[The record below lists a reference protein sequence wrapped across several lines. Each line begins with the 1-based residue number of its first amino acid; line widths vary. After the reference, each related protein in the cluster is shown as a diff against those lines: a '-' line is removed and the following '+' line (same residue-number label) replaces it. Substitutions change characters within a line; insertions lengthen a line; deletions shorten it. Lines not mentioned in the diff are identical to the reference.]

1 MARRYE
7 QLKAASLDE
16 PKHELTRAPNRIT
29 SLRLGLS
36 FILILVLASLT
47 AIQVRRSTS
56 GSGIVFGDTKTHV
69 GAPSYDEDIKI
80 CVSNIPPPARPPAP
94 INPWASLT
102 IDETVEI
109 QKWLLSPQL
118 NLNLT
123 RGDTARPSDN
133 SIYMLQTYYPPKA
146 DVLKYFSSLDPHDA
160 PARFARV
167 TIHHGG
173 LVDPVIR
180 DYLVG
185 PLPVTPVTEM
195 TPLTEIYH
203 TETLPYNARG
213 YDALDWNLPEIN
225 TKIAAPLMDAYKA
238 SHFHRLFYLVFL
250 ILPQELLGGLPN
262 DTIVAGGAGP
272 FGFDGS
278 FRRFCGTNPSKWDQ
292 LKIVYN
298 HQVFDTAESFMD
310 AFRNGTLK
318 RVPPVTKQEEDLS
331 WSTRERIGALR
342 DLDNLPG
349 PRSVSFAG
357 LRFRIDND
365 LQYVS
370 WMGWG
375 LYLGFDRDMGLN
387 LWDIRFRGER
397 IIYEL
402 KPQEALAQY
411 TGNDPYK
418 SSTAL
423 LDSYFGMGQSVRD
436 LLPGYDCPDEA
447 IYLPA
452 TTFSATGMM
461 TRKRAICIFEQDS
474 GRPISRHLGFERSEF
489 GAVKGYQLVIRSI
502 ATVGNYDYLL
512 VARSV
517 IIYLHGGPSLKFEYV
532 FHVDGTIEVRV
543 SASGYLLSGFWDD
556 EQGAYGNK
564 IWNTTLGSLHDH
576 VINFKVDLDVGGT
589 QNSLLKTSLSQE
601 VINHPWFDDDWG
613 EEVIQQRITREYI
626 DNEDEA
632 LLRFPTNFQG
642 GYTIV
647 NTDKTNK
654 WGIPR
659 GYAIHP
665 GYSPVYNTVV
675 GSKRLLKNANWA
687 RYNLAVSRRKDME
700 PSSSSMWNFNL
711 PGAPP
716 VDFHKF
722 FDGENI
728 TQQDLVTWINVGMH
742 HLPASEDVPNTRAN
756 TATSSFFLTPF
767 NYFDYDVSIES
778 ANAILLQPPKKP
790 GDPFSY
796 NDYNVRPA
804 HCVPQPPATFEYF
817 PEQVYD
823 LDGKPAPPSTV
834 EEMRKAS
841 ELYLR
846 IKFEL

>member
-7 QLKAASLDE
+7 QLKAISLDE
-16 PKHELTRAPNRIT
+16 PKHESTRASSRIT
-29 SLRLGLS
+29 SLRLGL
-36 FILILVLASLT
+36 FFILVLALASLT
-47 AIQVRRSTS
+47 VIQVRPSTPS
-56 GSGIVFGDTKTHV
+56 PEIIFGDTETLAN
-69 GAPSYDEDIKI
+69 GTGYDEDIKI
-80 CVSNIPPPARPPAP
+80 CASNIPPPARPPAP

-102 IDETVEI
+102 INEMVEI
-109 QKWLLSPQL
+109 QNWLLSAQM

-133 SIYMLQTYYPPKA
+133 SVYMIQAYYPPKA
-146 DVLKYFSSLDPHDA
+146 DVLKYFSSLDLRDA
-160 PARFARV
+160 PARFARI

-173 LVDPVIR
+173 AVEPVIR

-185 PLPVTPVTEM
+185 PLPVTLATEI
-195 TPLTEIYH
+195 THLTEIYH

-213 YDALDWNLPEIN
+213 YDSLDWNLPEIN

-238 SHFHRLFYLVFL
+238 SHHLAYLVFL
-250 ILPQELLGGLPN
+250 TLSQELLGGLPN
-262 DTIVAGGAGP
+262 ETIVAGGAGP
-272 FGFDGS
+272 FSFDGS
-278 FRRFCGTNPSKWDQ
+278 FRRFWLNWQRDTPGFWLHPLNLWQYVDVSGTDPSKWDQ

-318 RVPPVTKQEEDLS
+318 RVPPVTKEEEDLS

-357 LRFRIDND
+357 LRFRIDHD
-365 LQYVS
+365 LNY
-370 WMGWG
+370 
-375 LYLGFDRDMGLN
+375 
-387 LWDIRFRGER
+387 
-397 IIYEL
+397 L

-411 TGNDPYK
+411 N
-418 SSTAL
+418 
-423 LDSYFGMGQSVRD
+423 
-436 LLPGYDCPDEA
+436 EA

-452 TTFSATGMM
+452 TTFSAKEMM
-461 TRKRAICIFEQDS
+461 TRKRAICVFEQDS

-489 GAVKGYQLVIRSI
+489 GAVKGYQLVIRSV
-502 ATVGNYDYLL
+502 ATVGND
-512 VARSV
+512 S
-517 IIYLHGGPSLKFEYV
+517 PKFEYI
-532 FHVDGTIEVRV
+532 FHIDGTIEVRV

-556 EQGAYGNK
+556 EQGAYGSK

-601 VINHPWFDDDWG
+601 VTSQPWFDDDWG
-613 EEVIQQRITREYI
+613 GEVIQQKITREMI
-626 DNEDEA
+626 DNEDKA

-642 GYTIV
+642 EDTQSIRD
-647 NTDKTNK
+647 THQF
-654 WGIPR
+654 IM
-659 GYAIHP
+659 
-665 GYSPVYNTVV
+665 YSSKTVV

-687 RYNLAVSRRKDME
+687 RYNLAVSRRKDTE

-716 VDFHKF
+716 VDFHNF

-742 HLPASEDVPNTRAN
+742 HLPASEDVPNTRTN
-756 TATSSFFLTPF
+756 TAASSFFLTPF

-796 NDYNVRPA
+796 NDYDVRPA
-804 HCVPQPPATFEYF
+804 HCVPQPPAAFEYY

>member
-1 MARRYE
+1 MPRRYE
-7 QLKAASLDE
+7 QLKTASLDE
-16 PKHELTRAPNRIT
+16 PKRESTRAPNRIT

-47 AIQVRRSTS
+47 VIQIRPSTS
-56 GSGIVFGDTKTHV
+56 KIIFGGSETLAD
-69 GAPSYDEDIKI
+69 YDEDIKI
-80 CVSNIPPPARPPAP
+80 CASNIPPPARPPAP

-102 IDETVEI
+102 IDEMVEI
-109 QKWLLSPQL
+109 QNWLLSTQM

-133 SIYMLQTYYPPKA
+133 SIYMIQTYYPPKA
-146 DVLKYFSSLDPHDA
+146 DVLEYFSSLDPRDA

-173 LVDPVIR
+173 AVEPVIR

-185 PLPVTPVTEM
+185 PLPVTPATEM
-195 TPLTEIYH
+195 THLANIYH

-213 YDALDWNLPEIN
+213 YDALDWNLPEIH

-238 SHFHRLFYLVFL
+238 S
-250 ILPQELLGGLPN
+250 GLPN
-262 DTIVAGGAGP
+262 GTIVAGGAGP

-278 FRRFCGTNPSKWDQ
+278 VQALLVELAKRHARILVASTESLAICR
-292 LKIVYN
+292 L
-298 HQVFDTAESFMD
+298 FDTAESFMD
-310 AFRNGTLK
+310 AFHNGTLK

-357 LRFRIDND
+357 LRFRVDYD

-461 TRKRAICIFEQDS
+461 SRKRAICIFEQDS
-474 GRPISRHLGFERSEF
+474 GRPISRHLGFEQSEF
-489 GAVKGYQLVIRSI
+489 GAVKGYQLVIRSV
-502 ATVGNYDYLL
+502 ATVGNYDYL
-512 VARSV
+512 
-517 IIYLHGGPSLKFEYV
+517 FEYI

-556 EQGAYGNK
+556 EQGAYGSK

-576 VINFKVDLDVGGT
+576 VINFKVLKIYGGI

-601 VINHPWFDDDWG
+601 VTTQPWFDDDWG
-613 EEVIQQRITREYI
+613 EEVIQQKITREYI

-632 LLRFPTNFQG
+632 LLRFPANFQG

-647 NTDKTNK
+647 NTNETNK

-665 GYSPVYNTVV
+665 GYSPVHNTVV

-687 RYNLAVSRRKDME
+687 RYHLAVSRRKDTE

-716 VDFHKF
+716 VDFHNF

-742 HLPASEDVPNTRAN
+742 HLPASEDVPNTRTN
-756 TATSSFFLTPF
+756 TAASSFFLTPF

-796 NDYNVRPA
+796 DDYNVRPA
-804 HCVPQPPATFEYF
+804 HCVPQPPAAFEYY

>member
-7 QLKAASLDE
+7 QLKAVSLDE
-16 PKHELTRAPNRIT
+16 PKDESMRAPNRIT

-36 FILILVLASLT
+36 FILILLLASLT
-47 AIQVRRSTS
+47 IVQVRPSTS
-56 GSGIVFGDTKTHV
+56 DSKFVFGGTETLADGT
-69 GAPSYDEDIKI
+69 SYHDDIEI
-80 CVSNIPPPARPPAP
+80 CASNIPSPARPPAP

-102 IDETVEI
+102 IDEMVEI
-109 QKWLLSPQL
+109 QNWLLTAQM

-123 RGDTARPSDN
+123 RGDSAQPSDN
-133 SIYMLQTYYPPKA
+133 SVYMIQAYYPPKA
-146 DVLKYFSSLDPHDA
+146 DVLKYFSSLDPRDA

-173 LVDPVIR
+173 AVEPVIR

-185 PLPVTPVTEM
+185 PLPVTSATEM
-195 TPLTEIYH
+195 THLTEIYH

-213 YDALDWNLPEIN
+213 YDALDWNLPEIS
-225 TKIAAPLMDAYKA
+225 TKIAAPLMDAYK
-238 SHFHRLFYLVFL
+238 
-250 ILPQELLGGLPN
+250 ELLGGLPN
-262 DTIVAGGAGP
+262 ETIVAGGAGP

-278 FRRFCGTNPSKWDQ
+278 FRRFWLNWQRDTPGFWLHPLNLWQYVDVSGTDPSKWDQ

-298 HQVFDTAESFMD
+298 HQVFDTAESFME

-318 RVPPVTKQEEDLS
+318 RVPPVTKQEEDPS

-357 LRFRIDND
+357 LRFRIDHD

-489 GAVKGYQLVIRSI
+489 GAVKGYQLVVRSV
-502 ATVGNYDYLL
+502 ATVGNYDYL
-512 VARSV
+512 
-517 IIYLHGGPSLKFEYV
+517 FEYI
-532 FHVDGTIEVRV
+532 FHIDGTIEVRV

-556 EQGAYGNK
+556 EQGAYGSK

-601 VINHPWFDDDWG
+601 VVTQPWFDDDWG
-613 EEVIQQRITREYI
+613 EEVIQQKITREYI

-647 NTDKTNK
+647 NTDETNK

-665 GYSPVYNTVV
+665 GYSPVHNTVV

-687 RYNLAVSRRKDME
+687 RYNLAVSRRKDTE

-716 VDFHKF
+716 VDFHNF

-742 HLPASEDVPNTRAN
+742 HLPASEDVPNTKTN
-756 TATSSFFLTPF
+756 TAASSFFLTPF

-778 ANAILLQPPKKP
+778 SNAILLQPPKKP

-804 HCVPQPPATFEYF
+804 HCVPRPPAAFEYY

-823 LDGKPAPPSTV
+823 LDGKPAPASTV